1 VDTKQKRPPP
11 SCLEKDLVLDFFLDR
26 CGILNIL
33 SHFEITFHSK
43 DGNAVN
49 VQGQG
54 PSALSAATTADGK
67 PKKKTKISK
76 KKIERKVKVTNKK
89 VKPAVDGVGVD
100 GQALVSSDVPSS
112 EATTPTEQQPE
123 VAGGEQY
130 RNCTLQK

>member
-1 VDTKQKRPPP
+1 
-11 SCLEKDLVLDFFLDR
+11 
-26 CGILNIL
+26 
-33 SHFEITFHSK
+33 
-43 DGNAVN
+43 

-76 KKIERKVKVTNKK
+76 KKIERKVKK

-100 GQALVSSDVPSS
+100 GQPLVSCDVPSS
-112 EATTPTEQQPE
+112 EATTPTEQRPE

-130 RNCTLQK
+130 RNCILQK